1 MSYVGFSPKQRRVLT
16 WWMPGGQDAVQIDHA
31 TMVYATEFS
40 AEQNRQVKQVA
51 DAQTGEKRVVSE
63 EVIWTLTLEEVL
75 PFRETIADDTKE
87 PFTLS
92 VQHDNCREIYPECY
106 WLSITQEETD
116 GGLMRKRIARSWA
129 ERIIESEAEQ
139 QE

>member
-1 MSYVGFSPKQRRVLT
+1 
-16 WWMPGGQDAVQIDHA
+16 
-31 TMVYATEFS
+31 MVYATEFS
-40 AEQNRQVKQVA
+40 AEQNRQVKQVV

-92 VQHDNCREIYPECY
+92 VQHGNCREIYPECY